1 MTPQSESSRT
11 LSFPA
16 EISIPTDVTF
26 HRLVYDESLEEEWA
40 SLLSA
45 EENVRLAEMK
55 HKNRRRSFL
64 MGRASLRLM
73 LSALSGAPALD
84 VIIRVEENG
93 SIVSPDTPWHISL
106 AHSGE
111 EAVSVA
117 SLKRV
122 GIDLEV
128 LSKRDD
134 DLLGYITHESELD
147 LIDPLPLERQEKL
160 LLCWTAKEAVLKAL
174 GTGLRRSPKSVRV
187 IRVDQNPL
195 RMCINDIEGHT
206 WNIALERRGDYFL
219 AVATPVE

>member
-1 MTPQSESSRT
+1 MTLQAESSRN
-11 LSFPA
+11 LAFPA
-16 EISIPTDVTF
+16 EISIPTNVSV
-26 HRLVYDESLEEEWA
+26 HRLVYDESLVEEWT

-55 HKNRRRSFL
+55 HENRRRSFL

-73 LSALSGAPALD
+73 LSALRGVPALD
-84 VIIRVEENG
+84 IIIRVEENG

-117 SLKRV
+117 SLQRV
-122 GIDLEV
+122 GVDLEV
-128 LSKRDD
+128 VSKRDD
-134 DLLGYITHESELD
+134 DLLGYITHESEFE

-195 RMCINDIEGHT
+195 RMCIKDVEGHA
-206 WNIALERRGDYFL
+206 WDIALERRGAYYL
-219 AVATPVE
+219 AIATPEE